1 MTEETVTCIKV
12 CCDASATILSLIAI
26 IISVIALI
34 NNSKKNK
41 SDTLLILKGYINDAR
56 SNLSSVSLEI
66 DKNATANDHTEIQNA
81 AFEEAQERL
90 LNAYETACERFF
102 KKEIDPKDFSDN
114 FADDIT
120 TFVQNPSFATRY
132 FNGLYSRFY
141 YIKKYYIN
149 YIEKKS
155 SKR

>member
-1 MTEETVTCIKV
+1 MTEETITYIKV
-12 CCDASATILSLIAI
+12 CCDASATVLSLIAI
-26 IISVIALI
+26 VISIIALS

-41 SDTLLILKGYINDAR
+41 NDTLLILKGYINDAR

-66 DKNATANDHTEIQNA
+66 DKSTTANNPTEIQSA

-90 LNAYETACERFF
+90 LNAYNTVCERFF
-102 KKEIDPKDFSDN
+102 KKEVDPKDFSDN

-120 TFVQNPSFATRY
+120 TFVQNSSFATKY

-141 YIKKYYIN
+141 YIKKYYTN
-149 YIEKKS
+149 YIERKS